1 MIIALRYIAAV
12 FGCALTLSLSNFARA
27 DVLADTCLDYVNSSE
42 MFKEAPASNRSKWC
56 GCIVDKIT
64 PRERQ
69 SVAEVIKLQKATEA
83 KGQAFGEPSVPKP
96 LANAFT
102 LYFDALGPCLPIM
115 MGAAPGQ
122 TAPAPP
128 AAAPPAAAPPAAA
141 TTGSS
146 TSFGLA
152 NATGSAIS
160 ELYVSPTK
168 SKTWGKDI
176 LGDHTIEDGE
186 VWKITVPKA
195 KGRCMQDLKV
205 VFDDNSEAIWES
217 LDLCDLTKITLTYD
231 RRSGVTTAK
240 TE

>member
-1 MIIALRYIAAV
+1 MIGLRYIAAA
-12 FGCALTLSLSNFARA
+12 FGCAATLSLSTFARA
-27 DVLADTCLDYVNSSE
+27 DVLADACLDYVNSSE
-42 MFKEAPASNRSKWC
+42 MLKEVPTSNKSKWC

-64 PRERQ
+64 PGARQ
-69 SVAEVIKLQKATEA
+69 SVADVMKLQKTTEA

-102 LYFDALGPCLPIM
+102 LYFDAQGPCLPVM

-122 TAPAPP
+122 TASAPP

-141 TTGSS
+141 TVGSS

-176 LGDHTIEDGE
+176 LGDHTIENGE
-186 VWKITVPKA
+186 VWKITVPQA

>member
-1 MIIALRYIAAV
+1 MIALRYIAAV
-12 FGCALTLSLSNFARA
+12 FGCAASLLLSTFARA
-27 DVLADTCLDYVNSSE
+27 DVLADACLDYVNSSE
-42 MFKEAPASNRSKWC
+42 MFKPAPASNRSKWC
-56 GCIVDKIT
+56 GCIGDKIS
-64 PRERQ
+64 PGERQ
-69 SVAEVIKLQKATEA
+69 SVAEIIRLQKAAEA

-96 LANAFT
+96 LANAFK
-102 LYFDALGPCLPIM
+102 LYFDALGPCLPVM

-122 TAPAPP
+122 TASAPP
-128 AAAPPAAAPPAAA
+128 AAP
-141 TTGSS
+141 TSGSS
-146 TSFGLA
+146 TSFGLV

-176 LGDHTIEDGE
+176 LGDHTIENGE
-186 VWKITVPKA
+186 VWKITVPQA

-205 VFDDNSEAIWES
+205 VFADDTEAIWDS
-217 LDLCDLTKITLTYD
+217 LDLCDLKKITLTYD

>member
-1 MIIALRYIAAV
+1 MAKGGALMTLLRYIAAA
-12 FGCALTLSLSNFARA
+12 FGCAVTLSLSTLARA
-27 DVLADTCLDYVNSSE
+27 DVLADACLDYVNTSE
-42 MFKEAPASNRSKWC
+42 MLKQAPASNRSNWC
-56 GCIVDKIT
+56 SCIADKIA
-64 PRERQ
+64 PGDRQ
-69 SVAEVIKLQKATEA
+69 AVADVMKMQKATEA
-83 KGQAFGEPSVPKP
+83 KGQAFGENSVPKP
-96 LANAFT
+96 LAKAFT
-102 LYFDALGPCLPIM
+102 LYFDAQGPCLPVM
-115 MGAAPGQ
+115 MGAAPSQ
-122 TAPAPP
+122 PAP
-128 AAAPPAAAPPAAA
+128 APPAAA

-146 TSFGLA
+146 TSFRLA

-176 LGDHTIEDGE
+176 LGDHTIENGE
-186 VWKITVPKA
+186 AWKITVPQA

-217 LDLCDLTKITLTYD
+217 LDLCNLTKITLTYD

>member
-1 MIIALRYIAAV
+1 MTVLRYIAAT
-12 FGCALTLSLSNFARA
+12 FGCAAAFSLSTVARA
-27 DVLADTCLDYVNSSE
+27 DVLADACLDYVNTSE
-42 MFKEAPASNRSKWC
+42 MLKQAPASNRSKWC
-56 GCIVDKIT
+56 GCIVDRIT
-64 PRERQ
+64 PSDRRA
-69 SVAEVIKLQKATEA
+69 VADVMKLQKATEA
-83 KGQAFGEPSVPKP
+83 KGQAFGDNSVPKP

-102 LYFDALGPCLPIM
+102 LYFDAQGPCLPVM

-122 TAPAPP
+122 AAPAPP
-128 AAAPPAAAPPAAA
+128 AAA
-141 TTGSS
+141 TIGSS
-146 TSFGLA
+146 ASFGLA

-176 LGDHTIEDGE
+176 LGDHTIENGE
-186 VWKITVPKA
+186 AWRITVPQA

-205 VFDDNSEAIWES
+205 VFADNSEAIWES
-217 LDLCDLTKITLTYD
+217 LDLCDLKKITLTYD